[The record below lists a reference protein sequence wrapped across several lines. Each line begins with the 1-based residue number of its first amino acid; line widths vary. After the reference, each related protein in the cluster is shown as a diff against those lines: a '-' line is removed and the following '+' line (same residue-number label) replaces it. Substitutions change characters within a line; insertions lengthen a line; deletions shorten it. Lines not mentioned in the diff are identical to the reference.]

1 MDITT
6 VTSLISNVGFPIAVS
21 IVCIWY
27 VYKTDNKHTEQIKE
41 ITKEHKDEIMQ
52 LRESIENN
60 THVMQALL
68 DHLQR

>member
-1 MDITT
+1 MDIPT
-6 VTSLISNVGFPIAVS
+6 VTGLISNVGFPIAVS

-27 VYKTDNKHTEQIKE
+27 VYKTDTKHTDQIKE